1 MLLNIWKF
9 WTCFRC
15 ETWQVVLTFICLL
28 QFHIFCFHW
37 ILLCWYF
44 YNYPAKATRATTE
57 YGDQEMTKNKM
68 TISAIL
74 AIFHSFFILW
84 YCFWNSL
91 FPRLHP
97 NVWIDLGKINIKKQK
112 TKVGKWAYSF
122 MKWDNNYSSATLG

>member
-1 MLLNIWKF
+1 MIW
-9 WTCFRC
+9 THFRHQ
-15 ETWQVVLTFICLL
+15 TWQVILTFICLL
-28 QFHIFCFHW
+28 QFHIFFYHW
-37 ILLCWYF
+37 IFICWYI

-91 FPRLHP
+91 FPRLPP
-97 NVWIDLGKINIKKQK
+97 NVWIDLGKVNIQQQK
-112 TKVGKWAYSF
+112 MKVRKGANSF
-122 MKWDNNYSSATLG
+122 MKWGNNCSSAT